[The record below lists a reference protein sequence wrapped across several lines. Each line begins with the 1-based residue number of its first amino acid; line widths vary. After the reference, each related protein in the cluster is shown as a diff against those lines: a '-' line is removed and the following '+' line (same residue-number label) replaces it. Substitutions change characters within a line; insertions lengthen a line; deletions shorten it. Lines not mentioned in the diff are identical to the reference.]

1 MNVYVSIGIF
11 MKSEFLKGKQV
22 KRKLN
27 RHTVTVILPPG
38 KKISYEEGVK
48 RMKEIAEKLSK

>member
-1 MNVYVSIGIF
+1 